1 MLMFSNA
8 KSPNKIK
15 DIYENVLHF
24 LFGDYEILLSKV
36 GKLIMNVVTLRTSC
50 TEICK
55 SINNLK
61 QAFTKINVISSL
73 NIIVE

>member
-1 MLMFSNA
+1 MFSNA

-15 DIYENVLHF
+15 DIYENVLHV
-24 LFGDYEILLSKV
+24 LFGDCEVLLSKV
-36 GKLIMNVVTLRTSC
+36 RKVTMNVVTLRTLC
-50 TEICK
+50 TEIYK